1 MRMKVDFE
9 GLDDAADAISAVS
22 RKVGKTNSKKFVTLA
37 AKMVESQSSP
47 FVPVDTSELI
57 NSSYTKVRTTDS
69 KGTSFEAEFGYGAE
83 YAGYVHEG
91 GPKNWQ
97 KAGASDL
104 FLLKGVEAFVQ
115 EDLDNLVKAL
125 GD

>member
-1 MRMKVDFE
+1 MRTKVEFE
-9 GLDDAADAISAVS
+9 GLEDAADAISAVS

-37 AKMVESQSSP
+37 AKAVEAQAAP
-47 FVPVDTSELI
+47 FVPVDTSDLM
-57 NSSYTKVRTTDS
+57 NSSYTRVRATGSD
-69 KGTSFEAEFGYGAE
+69 GDGHEAEFGYDIP

-104 FLLKGVEAFVQ
+104 FLLKGVEAFIE
-115 EDLDNLVKAL
+115 EDLDNLVKVL